1 MSSAAKGALKLSR
14 IFSTSPCHSAR
25 ERVAWSSTMPAE
37 WQIRQ
42 SLLMAAASAP
52 PGKVPSLLGKLTLTE
67 CKVTPP
73 PATIDATG
81 ATGRASSARAGWV
94 IHRAGVTIARRIR
107 PTALT
112 APRAMAEMAMDFP
125 PRCFRRSSHPEL
137 NALDHVAHEAAA
149 VPVRLGRL
157 DIALRI
163 GTAHLQDQRSGW
175 GCRDLGAP
183 LAKTVGPLVAAQG
196 GLLPTLSA
204 VGRKFH
210 LSHAAIAAE
219 RNPSDRHG
227 RSGLDGR
234 RVGDVG
240 EKGARHQPAD
250 RH

>member
-14 IFSTSPCHSAR
+14 IFSPSPFHSAR

-37 WQIRQ
+37 CQIRQ

-52 PGKVPSLLGKLTLTE
+52 PGKVPSLLGKLTLPE

-73 PATIDATG
+73 PATIEGAG
-81 ATGRASSARAGWV
+81 ATGGASAARAGWV

-107 PTALT
+107 PTAVT
-112 APRAMAEMAMDFP
+112 APRAIALAEMAMDFP

-157 DIALRI
+157 DLALRI
-163 GTAHLQDQRSGW
+163 GTAHLQGQRSGW

-183 LAKTVGPLVAAQG
+183 LAKTVGALSPPQG
-196 GLLPTLSA
+196 GLIQPFSA
-204 VGRKFH
+204 
-210 LSHAAIAAE
+210 
-219 RNPSDRHG
+219 
-227 RSGLDGR
+227 
-234 RVGDVG
+234 
-240 EKGARHQPAD
+240 
-250 RH
+250 